1 MSDIHR
7 YMLMYRIYLCL
18 FYFSLREVGYKLCV
32 MDSNHSDEDLMLQY
46 VAGDTVAFES
56 LYTRHKGPIY
66 RYMLRLCRNE
76 AVAEELFQE
85 VWMKLITAREKYV
98 ASAKFTTYLYKLAHN
113 LYIDHYRKQS
123 VRIVEDLSVEVGDIE
138 SERGSASNPE
148 HLTQINQTM
157 DRLITLLETLPNEQ
171 KEVFLLREEAG
182 MTIPEIAETIGVNNE
197 AAKSR
202 LRYAIAKLR
211 SGLNGE

>member
-1 MSDIHR
+1 MSYIHR

-18 FYFSLREVGYKLCV
+18 FYFSLRVVRYKLCA
-32 MDSNHSDEDLMLQY
+32 MGFNHSDEELMLQY
-46 VAGDTVAFES
+46 VAGDAVAFES
-56 LYTRHKGPIY
+56 LYSRHKGPVY

-85 VWMKLITAREKYV
+85 VWMKLIKARENYI

-113 LYIDHYRKQS
+113 LFIDHYRKQN
-123 VRIVEDLSVEVGDIE
+123 VRIVEDLSVEVDDIE
-138 SERGSASNPE
+138 HEQQLANNPE
-148 HLTQINQTM
+148 YLTQTNQVMGKLTS
-157 DRLITLLETLPNEQ
+157 LLESLPNEQ
-171 KEVFLLREEAG
+171 REVFLLREEAG
-182 MTIPEIAETIGVNNE
+182 MTVSEIAETVGVNNE